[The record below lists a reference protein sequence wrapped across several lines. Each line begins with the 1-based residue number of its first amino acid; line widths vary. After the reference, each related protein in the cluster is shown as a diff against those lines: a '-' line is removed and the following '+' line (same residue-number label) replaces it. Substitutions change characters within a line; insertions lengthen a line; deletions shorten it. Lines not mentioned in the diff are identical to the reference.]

1 MQSGQEVSSKKVEFF
16 NDQVVLSVINQNS
29 SILGSH
35 CCKCVDAA
43 GMFLDL
49 DIHKE
54 WRSLKLLAVSLGMS
68 QRQHTCRLPK
78 SLDQIYL

>member
-49 DIHKE
+49 DIHK
-54 WRSLKLLAVSLGMS
+54 SGDL
-68 QRQHTCRLPK
+68 
-78 SLDQIYL
+78 